1 MIRFTHLTSIALFGI
16 LAVGCGS
23 DPKPEPDTP
32 AGLGDASGA
41 ANANAGAD
49 ADANKNKGTPV
60 GIDPRIAEMCD
71 LDETRFDFDS
81 ASLAP
86 AATNVLDKLAEC
98 FVSGKGKDHAINLV
112 GHADE
117 RGETEYNIGL
127 GHRRA
132 GAVAKYLDGKG
143 LGGDR
148 VDTSSRGDLEATIG
162 TDEQGWAKDRKVEI
176 LLRDPADE

>member
-1 MIRFTHLTSIALFGI
+1 MIRFTHLTSIALFGV
-16 LAVGCGS
+16 LAIGCGS
-23 DPKPEPDTP
+23 DPKPEPDT
-32 AGLGDASGA
+32 AADLGSASGA
-41 ANANAGAD
+41 TNPNDG

-60 GIDPRIAEMCD
+60 GIDPRIAELCD

-81 ASLAP
+81 ASLGAP
-86 AATNVLDKLAEC
+86 AESVLNKLAEC
-98 FVSGKGKDHAINLV
+98 FVSGKGKDHSINLV

-117 RGETEYNIGL
+117 RGETEYNVGL

-148 VDTSSRGDLEATIG
+148 VDTSSRGDLEASVG
-162 TDEQGWAKDRKVEI
+162 TDERGWAKDRKVEI